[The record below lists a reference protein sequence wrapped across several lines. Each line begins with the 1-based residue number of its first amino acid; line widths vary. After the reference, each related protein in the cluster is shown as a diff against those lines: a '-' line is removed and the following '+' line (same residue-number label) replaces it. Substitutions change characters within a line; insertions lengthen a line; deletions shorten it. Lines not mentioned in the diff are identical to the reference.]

1 MQGCNGCVSFI
12 ATQQLSQL
20 CYKYAARMDQI
31 LKNTEAK
38 KQQFSA
44 MDNQYDSIYH
54 EIESLQQSTK
64 LHLIEVERTIFSTN
78 EKIAE
83 LELNSLRACADDAL
97 REKPAIPAVPISLV
111 TIRKD
116 YEQQRRII
124 RQAIMKGGQLLQRA
138 KPNLANA
145 SVPSDDSTV
154 CHTQSRIL
162 EKVWPAVLNPWV
174 MGRLYFTRNKKA
186 P

>member
-1 MQGCNGCVSFI
+1 
-12 ATQQLSQL
+12 
-20 CYKYAARMDQI
+20 MDQI

-64 LHLIEVERTIFSTN
+64 LHLIEVEHTIFSTN

-97 REKPAIPAVPISLV
+97 RKKPAIPAVPISLV

-124 RQAIMKGGQLLQRA
+124 RQAIMKGGELLQRA
-138 KPNLANA
+138 KPNLSNA

-154 CHTQSRIL
+154 CHTQSRLTSTPSNVSDSNFPCRSHRKKNGSITASAIRKWKPYL
-162 EKVWPAVLNPWV
+162 LDATCRPAP
-174 MGRLYFTRNKKA
+174 
-186 P
+186 